1 MSVPF
6 TPQSCA
12 LVIRNSKQNAL
23 VPTNSST
30 IDRAAASL
38 GSTADKLAR
47 HLGWGLQN
55 ATQGILDNLTI
66 LSQDHHGKE
75 DREEET
81 AQTQL
86 GAFRKIVTFTT
97 NYPGLRRFFLSF
109 KGLDQAEDTK
119 VAVERMWARKLAKD
133 NPHRREWKFLYR
145 FATDCVLGV
154 IVAPVV
160 EKCPINEMG
169 ILWKEGGCGILND
182 VFLEWNSCEFHEIP
196 GLVAMRY
203 IGGILQLPAFWQ
215 QANYSH
221 HQEFT
226 QKLFRRIKKY
236 LEDIGFGR
244 EGPLG
249 STEHVSDIEGVDI
262 VAHAVLQGVNRWSHH
277 SSEDVNTGCWF
288 VEFRKVV
295 ELLLTSEARRFLRN
309 SSKLAIMLFAD
320 VNPEYPSTSPLGG
333 AIHGAFGDNGMS
345 SYDPHLATSDVFTQE
360 NSLPETQPQPWPQSI
375 DFPNNVTEEYPKIRP
390 LNGDSIEERVPVTPG
405 GLLKKSKAA
414 LAYTK
419 RDPISAKEFQGD
431 VSRVEKSPKQSKKP
445 EQQSRRLRSS
455 LANAPLSHGVAA
467 AGIPP
472 VPFLKG
478 IVFLSSEVVE
488 SIEAMDR
495 TEKSLVVLARNARK
509 FCVIIEQQKYI
520 RDLSEDVRHA
530 LQDSVEEL
538 KEAQAILKRTSSH
551 GRMHRYILQQSDEHV
566 LSSCNQRIHDAYN
579 LFMMRCVIAIHQDI
593 QEWKASQQS
602 TIQPQRKL
610 SSASI

>member
-1 MSVPF
+1 MSIPL

-12 LVIRNSKQNAL
+12 LVVRNSKQNAL

-30 IDRAAASL
+30 IDRAAAPL

-75 DREEET
+75 DRELLLRRLRSAFNGGDRLLQLAKACHHLMKYTLEKET
-81 AQTQL
+81 AQTQF
-86 GAFRKIVTFTT
+86 GAFRKIVI
-97 NYPGLRRFFLSF
+97 F
-109 KGLDQAEDTK
+109 KKLDQAEDTK
-119 VAVERMWARKLAKD
+119 VAVERMWARKLAKN
-133 NPHRREWKFLYR
+133 NPYRQKWKFFYR

-169 ILWKEGGCGILND
+169 FVWKEEG
-182 VFLEWNSCEFHEIP
+182 EFYEIP

-203 IGGILQLPAFWQ
+203 IGGILQLSAFWQ

-226 QKLFRRIKKY
+226 QKILRRLRKY

-244 EGPLG
+244 EGPPG
-249 STEHVSDIEGVDI
+249 STEHVSDIEGIDI

-295 ELLLTSEARRFLRN
+295 ELLLTSRARRFLRN

-320 VNPEYPSTSPLGG
+320 VNPEYPSTSPLDG
-333 AIHGAFGDNGMS
+333 AIHSAFGDNEVS
-345 SYDPHLATSDVFTQE
+345 PYDPYLATSDMFTQE

-375 DFPNNVTEEYPKIRP
+375 DFPNNVTEEHPEIRP
-390 LNGDSIEERVPVTPG
+390 LNGDSIEERVSFTPC
-405 GLLKKSKAA
+405 GLLKKFKVA
-414 LAYTK
+414 LVYTK

-431 VSRVEKSPKQSKKP
+431 ASRVEKSSKQSEKP
-445 EQQSRRLRSS
+445 EPQFRRLRSS
-455 LANAPLSHGVAA
+455 SLANASLSHGVAA
-467 AGIPP
+467 GEIPP

-478 IVFLSSEVVE
+478 IVSMSSKVFE

-495 TEKSLVVLARNARK
+495 TEKSLVVLARSARELP
-509 FCVIIEQQKYI
+509 VIIEPQDDIKV
-520 RDLSEDVRHA
+520 LSEDVRHA
-530 LQDSVEEL
+530 LQDLVKEL
-538 KEAQAILKRTSSH
+538 KEAQAILERMLSH
-551 GRMHRYILQQSDEHV
+551 GRMHRYILERADERV
-566 LSSCNQRIHDAYN
+566 LSSCNQRIHDAYD
-579 LFMMRCVIAIHQDI
+579 LFMMRCVVAIHQDI

-602 TIQPQRKL
+602 TIQP
-610 SSASI
+610 SAS